1 VVRIALG
8 QLNTTVGDLDGNV
21 DRLADAARR
30 ATTAGADAVVF
41 TELAITGYPP
51 EDLVLR
57 PSFVTDNLAALDAL
71 AAATADGCDVIVGF
85 VDRTDAGL
93 HNAAAVLH
101 GGVVRARYA
110 KCKLPNY
117 GVFDE
122 RRTFAPGMDTAVVD
136 VAGTGVGLSICEDA
150 WYPGLPFDD
159 YRGVPVVANLNG
171 SPYHRGKADERLDV
185 LRARAAETGAWI
197 AYVNAV
203 GGQDELV
210 FDGGSLVV
218 APDGN
223 VACRAARFEEDLLV
237 ATIEDG
243 QLIADD
249 RPPWAE
255 EPEDVYRALQLGT
268 GDYVRKNG
276 FTGVVLGLSG
286 GIDSALVATIAAD
299 ALGPDAV
306 HALGMPSMH
315 SSQGSLDDAAEIA
328 GRLGIT
334 FDEVAI
340 TDVYRAYEAQ
350 LAADDVVQGLAAE
363 NLQARIRGNDLMAF
377 SNRFGWLVLATG
389 NKSEY
394 AVGYSTL
401 YGDMAGGF
409 APIKDV
415 PKTLV
420 YDLCR
425 WRNEEARA
433 SGAEPPIP
441 DAVLDKPPSA
451 ELRPDQR
458 DTDSLP
464 PYEELDPIIA
474 AYVEDD
480 LGIDAIV
487 SAGIG
492 APDIVTRV
500 AAMIDRA
507 EYKRRQA
514 APGVKITP
522 KAFGKDRRLPI
533 TNWYV
538 DRYDG

>member
-1 VVRIALG
+1 
-8 QLNTTVGDLDGNV
+8 
-21 DRLADAARR
+21 
-30 ATTAGADAVVF
+30 
-41 TELAITGYPP
+41 
-51 EDLVLR
+51 
-57 PSFVTDNLAALDAL
+57 
-71 AAATADGCDVIVGF
+71 
-85 VDRTDAGL
+85 
-93 HNAAAVLH
+93 
-101 GGVVRARYA
+101 
-110 KCKLPNY
+110 
-117 GVFDE
+117 
-122 RRTFAPGMDTAVVD
+122 
-136 VAGTGVGLSICEDA
+136 
-150 WYPGLPFDD
+150 
-159 YRGVPVVANLNG
+159 
-171 SPYHRGKADERLDV
+171 
-185 LRARAAETGAWI
+185 
-197 AYVNAV
+197 
-203 GGQDELV
+203 
-210 FDGGSLVV
+210 
-218 APDGN
+218 
-223 VACRAARFEEDLLV
+223 
-237 ATIEDG
+237 
-243 QLIADD
+243 
-249 RPPWAE
+249 
-255 EPEDVYRALQLGT
+255 LGT

-276 FTGVVLGLSG
+276 FAGVVLGLSG

-299 ALGPDAV
+299 ALGHDAV
-306 HALGMPSMH
+306 HALAMPSMH
-315 SSQGSLDDAAEIA
+315 SSQGSLDDAADVA
-328 GRLGIT
+328 RRLGIGL
-334 FDEVAI
+334 DDVPI

-350 LAADDVVQGLAAE
+350 LASNDVVQGLAAE
-363 NLQARIRGNDLMAF
+363 NLQARIRGTDLMAF

-433 SGAEPPIP
+433 AGDEPPIP

-464 PYEELDPIIA
+464 PYEALDPIIA

-500 AAMIDRA
+500 VAMIDRA

-533 TNWYV
+533 TNRYV
-538 DRYDG
+538 DRFDG